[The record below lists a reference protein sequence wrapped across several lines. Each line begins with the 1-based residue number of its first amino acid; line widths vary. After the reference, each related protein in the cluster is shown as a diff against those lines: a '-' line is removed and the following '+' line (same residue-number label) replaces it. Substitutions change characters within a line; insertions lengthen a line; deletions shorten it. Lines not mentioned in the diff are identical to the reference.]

1 MDWSVTAKLCSR
13 PTGKV
18 CDCCG
23 LQDNHPDP
31 VEPSNR
37 ILWGRHLRD
46 DAGGAA
52 EMMRQVVQHHH
63 QMDDDDDDEQEEALK
78 TDGTTCWC
86 CFRVWNAIYMSMM
99 KLSAYKKALMAH
111 GSAGDE
117 LREDLKK
124 YTGWLTSKVILAIE
138 QTGNRDSTV
147 KFHWPSPAQLL
158 HLDIFQTEWV
168 APVNPCMALND
179 YNIKFGALEMNE
191 RLGVDLSM
199 WKPLMS

>member
-1 MDWSVTAKLCSR
+1 VDWSVTAKLCSR

-23 LQDNHPDP
+23 LKDNQPDP
-31 VEPSNR
+31 AEPSKR
-37 ILWGRHLRD
+37 ILWARHLRD
-46 DAGGAA
+46 EAGGAA
-52 EMMRQVVQHHH
+52 TVQVV
-63 QMDDDDDDEQEEALK
+63 MDDDDDDDAEHEDALK

-86 CFRVWNAIYMSMM
+86 CFRVWNAVYMSMM

-124 YTGWLTSKVILAIE
+124 YTAWLVSKVILAIE
-138 QTGNRDSTV
+138 QTGSRDSTV

-168 APVNPCMALND
+168 APVNPCLALAD
-179 YNIKFGALEMNE
+179 YNFKFGALEMNG